1 MEKKSIYKFSAEE
14 LKKINAILPK
24 GYKFIT
30 VDEFQKKESQRVVP
44 KRRPPQPQPLQVIT
58 EPVYQP
64 LPKVKIEKE
73 EEYQPEI
80 KIAIPPVSLPV

>member
-24 GYKFIT
+24 GYKFVTI
-30 VDEFQKKESQRVVP
+30 DEFQKKESQRVVP

-58 EPVYQP
+58 
-64 LPKVKIEKE
+64 
-73 EEYQPEI
+73 
-80 KIAIPPVSLPV
+80 